1 MIQDS
6 GNNMVRHSNLAIK
19 KRHQLTM
26 SYLLPIG
33 TVGSHDAFGMTIVV
47 LSLYT
52 QSFR

>member
-1 MIQDS
+1 
-6 GNNMVRHSNLAIK
+6 MVRHTDLAIK

-26 SYLLPIG
+26 SYLLPTQ
-33 TVGSHDAFGMTIVV
+33 TVGSQGAFGMTIVV